1 MEVSEQAQ
9 PMAEDEGVN
18 GDDGP
23 RLGTASIREQL
34 SDSDGDDSS
43 EEDIPRALG
52 PHPIPMR
59 PLPGAAAPKL
69 DRSDSKTLSDDGT
82 DDSDFDDAFNVFDV
96 VATRRKHSTLLLRK
110 RLASRASIAPPP
122 SNSLNDLVRH
132 HEDQLVVAN
141 ESSPRGPSQVSPEP
155 LSNKGHRR
163 SSVSMKMAL
172 DDVEVSKSV
181 KKKKRGFLR
190 FIATLPS
197 MKARLKKYLATSFV
211 GLGLEVINVF
221 LSLISCG
228 MYVVETYPGQGSNE
242 LAEILLSMFFLFDYV
257 LRVYL
262 ADNRVQTVL
271 SPVMVIDMLTILPV
285 LFSGPGLGFDRST
298 VGFMGVFR
306 MMKVLRLLRLQRV
319 MAYFDDVLMS
329 QIFKLVLTIVF
340 IIFFASGVFNYI
352 ENTRNA
358 IEKRTSPDDLAEG
371 LLASELLFHECAWF
385 IVVTVT
391 TVRVFSHPRACRRW
405 RNVP

>member
-1 MEVSEQAQ
+1 
-9 PMAEDEGVN
+9 
-18 GDDGP
+18 
-23 RLGTASIREQL
+23 
-34 SDSDGDDSS
+34 
-43 EEDIPRALG
+43 
-52 PHPIPMR
+52 
-59 PLPGAAAPKL
+59 
-69 DRSDSKTLSDDGT
+69 
-82 DDSDFDDAFNVFDV
+82 
-96 VATRRKHSTLLLRK
+96 
-110 RLASRASIAPPP
+110 
-122 SNSLNDLVRH
+122 
-132 HEDQLVVAN
+132 
-141 ESSPRGPSQVSPEP
+141 
-155 LSNKGHRR
+155 
-163 SSVSMKMAL
+163 
-172 DDVEVSKSV
+172 
-181 KKKKRGFLR
+181 
-190 FIATLPS
+190 
-197 MKARLKKYLATSFV
+197 MKARLKKYLATSFA